1 MPRLLWLADA
11 ARSMGLTVVEVD
23 GWKTRGRDEMNPRG
37 VIAHH
42 TATSASRPGDYPT
55 LNTIIN
61 GRSDLPGPLSQYG
74 LGRSGTV
81 YVIASGKANH
91 AGDGQWDT
99 RPLGGSDFLDHS
111 TEVIGIEAEHTG
123 KSGTPWPT
131 VQLDAYHRLCAGVLA
146 HLGKPVANLCAHREW
161 AQPPESTPNRKP
173 DPIDLDM
180 NEFRKVVA
188 WHMNGDDMADPKVV
202 KPAWFPAG
210 DIQALVDFG
219 VLTSAPVMEAVDY
232 WRQLALMARLVKRL
246 PSGGTAGPAGPPGP
260 KGAKGDPG
268 PAPKSATF
276 TY

>member
-180 NEFRKVVA
+180 DEFRRVVA
-188 WHMNGDDMADPKVV
+188 WHMNGDDMALTADEEKFLKSMVEIV
-202 KPAWFPAG
+202 KGKGSNAALFGP
-210 DIQALVDFG
+210 LVDAVRAG
-219 VLTSAPVMEAVDY
+219 IVTQDQLGEATSTDLTARNKADIAN
-232 WRQLALMARLVKRL
+232 RRLDAIKAAL
-246 PSGGTAGPAGPPGP
+246 
-260 KGAKGDPG
+260 
-268 PAPKSATF
+268 
-276 TY
+276 